1 MHIFYCVCFPSC
13 SKIPCFKHIDAFM
26 FRECPLF
33 FLGSQLVMAAHSFPS
48 SMRIFIP
55 FIPEGCLSLGTTR
68 AWQLLSSSLEL
79 CAISFW
85 PLISYKKYTFIWLVS
100 SPYLVAIW
108 RGGFFF
114 FVSFRN
120 LSMPV
125 LLSFSVCSLKFLQ
138 NSFVLWVYNKLG
150 FFFSPYSLKYYYY
163 YYFIICL
170 LFFQDSWDT
179 SVAFSL

>member
-85 PLISYKKYTFIWLVS
+85 PLISYKKHTFIWLVS

-114 FVSFRN
+114 LSVLGICLCLSYWVSLCVVWSFFRIP
-120 LSMPV
+120 L
-125 LLSFSVCSLKFLQ
+125 FCE
-138 NSFVLWVYNKLG
+138 
-150 FFFSPYSLKYYYY
+150 
-163 YYFIICL
+163 FIIN
-170 LFFQDSWDT
+170 
-179 SVAFSL
+179 